1 MIHPC
6 SKKEKVYNKYDGEI
20 IIICYKNYKKERENY
35 YEKEQIIRSSYGSM
49 SDRSKPCR
57 MWLILEF

>member
-1 MIHPC
+1 M
-6 SKKEKVYNKYDGEI
+6 KK
-20 IIICYKNYKKERENY
+20 
-35 YEKEQIIRSSYGSM
+35 KEQIIRSSYGSM

>member
-1 MIHPC
+1 MN
-6 SKKEKVYNKYDGEI
+6 KEGE
-20 IIICYKNYKKERENY
+20 EENY

-57 MWLILEF
+57 MRIILKL